1 MVRIY
6 TVVLFSAVF
15 DVLFYTH
22 GRIYFVYII
31 KKLVDLTEVDV
42 MKKGFSLIELM
53 IAMGILTV
61 IATIAVPKVQI
72 WNARNRGMQAI
83 IEILS
88 DFSKA
93 KSIAG
98 YTVVGDQ
105 TNGKIEIP
113 VSAENPDGTKMPV
126 YVGIRLQTAM
136 VFRPHEYAIYQKDTM
151 NTSDWNSA
159 GRVLKKNVLPDTVFI
174 DHVNDFDISPTLSA
188 NSVAIRLV
196 FTSNGR
202 VKGSLSGYENFASV
216 GKKLS
221 CGGEVVPMSDLVFS
235 ATVRSKIPGTE
246 YDSIW
251 FKVDVDQAGEYYIC
265 MAFSNEQSYG
275 DSIFEQ
281 HGNPLSI

>member
-93 KSIAG
+93 KSVAG

-113 VSAENPDGTKMPV
+113 VSAEKPEGTKMPV

-202 VKGSLSGYENFASV
+202 VKGTKAGYENFASV
-216 GKKLS
+216 S
-221 CGGEVVPMSDLVFS
+221 PITCGGEVVPMSNLVFS
-235 ATVRSKIPGTE
+235 ATVRSKIPGTDN
-246 YDSIW
+246 DSIW

-265 MAFSNEQSYG
+265 MAFSNKESY
-275 DSIFEQ
+275 DDDIFGTY
-281 HGNPLSI
+281 GNPLSI